1 VRAIGVPVSRA
12 VTGADMGANEADHA
26 SGFYPL
32 LDHPTS
38 GTLHY
43 TGMPFTLDGR
53 RVPTKRPPLLGEH
66 TEAVL
71 YDVLGLEAAEV
82 GALWP
87 RALPGT
93 NALRGWVLAPKGG

>member
-1 VRAIGVPVSRA
+1 
-12 VTGADMGANEADHA
+12 MGANEADHA